1 MNSIRSYK
9 TLFELYVDSVG
20 WPAPASVSRDGCGEK
35 KLGVSIDTDAGEK
48 LGISVDTDAEEK
60 LGVSI
65 EDTPT
70 KLT

>member
-1 MNSIRSYK
+1 MWIA
-9 TLFELYVDSVG
+9 L
-20 WPAPASVSRDGCGEK
+20 DGRLPRLCRRRMREK

>member
-1 MNSIRSYK
+1 MA
-9 TLFELYVDSVG
+9 G
-20 WPAPASVSRDGCGEK
+20 SRVCVQRRMREK

-48 LGISVDTDAEEK
+48 LGVSVDTDAEEK

>member
-1 MNSIRSYK
+1 MA
-9 TLFELYVDSVG
+9 G
-20 WPAPASVSRDGCGEK
+20 SRVCVRRWMREK

-48 LGISVDTDAEEK
+48 LGVSVDTDAEEK